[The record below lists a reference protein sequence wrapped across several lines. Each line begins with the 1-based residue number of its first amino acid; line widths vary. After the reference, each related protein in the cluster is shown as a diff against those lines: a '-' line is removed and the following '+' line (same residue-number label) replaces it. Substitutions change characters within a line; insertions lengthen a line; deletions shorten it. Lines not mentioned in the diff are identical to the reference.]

1 MCLLLVESK
10 LFAWKLIN
18 NMICVVK
25 SILQPEMI
33 LQIIALQR
41 AKRRNM
47 ERFVLACGGEKLAIQ
62 LMT

>member
-1 MCLLLVESK
+1 M
-10 LFAWKLIN
+10 
-18 NMICVVK
+18 
-25 SILQPEMI
+25 QPEMI